1 MSTDTRSAFVTR
13 FDRIWTQAR
22 RVQLWQSLC
31 WGVLTALGGIALLA
45 AVDYLLELPHLLRIV
60 AMGAIGVASIA
71 VVTMLSVQSVR
82 RWRRTATAAAIE
94 QVFPQLGQRI
104 RTTVQYGPLSSDQRG
119 EAGVATNLVTALEDD
134 TVRRAQPLPLDAVIP
149 WKSLAVAS
157 LLAAVVGLGLAGASA
172 LNWEWRAA
180 AQRAFLGNE
189 PYTKITVTPGNLT
202 VKEGESASV
211 EVVIEGRTGKQI
223 TFLTRQAGEEGSEWE
238 TEPLATEDAEPAGE
252 RGLKFNVPLQRIMHP
267 LEYRIS
273 AGGNSSETYK
283 VQVLYPLKIVKI
295 QSAVQAPE
303 YTGLPEAVTE
313 SGNVTGLVGSHLK
326 LQFELDRGAES
337 AWLELEPMNRRAADK
352 TPATKMPLTIDG
364 NKLVVSLPIA
374 ADQTYTV
381 VAKAADGMELPEN
394 KFRIRAR
401 QDEAPQVWFESPAE
415 ALEVHT
421 LAEVLMRIRVSDD
434 FGLTKAGIMF
444 EVNNE
449 EEYPLMAKDFLEAA
463 EELKKTGKLS
473 PETRAS
479 LEKVLPLEHFE
490 LAQTDSVMYYAFAED
505 NKPDIAQRTQTDL
518 RFIDI
523 RPFKRTYRILD
534 ADGMPA
540 EQQGP
545 PLKSLE
551 ELIARQRYALNRTIQ
566 IARRFTHTQTADLS
580 GVDALIKFEAELA
593 KSTRELAEGLQARGI
608 DDTELL
614 YQAETAMLGATD
626 SLSAGKYDTATLQQR
641 DALKNLI
648 EGRNRIQMSIQKN
661 PNRQQLA
668 QLRAFDR
675 IQQQKLRRPKS
686 DEEEAKEVARRL
698 EELADREEFVYKT
711 LGGEDGSAKGDDA
724 PGKSMGETKEPM
736 KGEPKKDEEKDP
748 GDKTGEKPGEA
759 KTGEKN
765 PGNKSEE
772 KGPLTAQELEDKQLD
787 IALEAR
793 EIEKTLGEL
802 KGITDL
808 AKERIAG
815 AAKSAEETSAALG
828 KGDLAEAKQGAEAAG
843 KQFRELSQ
851 QVQALLAE
859 EQTQRIAAAEQMASQ
874 LAREQRD
881 FADRLASET
890 EGSSGEGKPKKNEEK
905 KPGKGEVEKK
915 DGDKNKMPGLGDQ
928 AEDIAEKAKT
938 LADVLGAAAKANT
951 PEDQASAKKVEELV
965 DKLKLDELTQR
976 LQDLPG
982 QVGAGKM
989 QEAKAAAGD
998 GSERMEAAAEQLSVL
1013 HRSIVAPKVDELAK
1027 LEAKLNGLD
1036 DELQQLDTPTE
1047 ITGWH
1052 MDATALLEELEKA
1065 GVTEELRKEF
1075 LEEMK
1080 KAGWGPEMKK
1090 GWNWSRVEGGYYA
1103 PPAGYR
1109 ILIARL
1115 LDATRGRIQDLMLGE
1130 LASSRDEAIPPQYQD
1145 LVDRYHQV
1153 LSSEGKQRKKAEPKG
1168 ATKE

>member
-1 MSTDTRSAFVTR
+1 
-13 FDRIWTQAR
+13 
-22 RVQLWQSLC
+22 
-31 WGVLTALGGIALLA
+31 
-45 AVDYLLELPHLLRIV
+45 
-60 AMGAIGVASIA
+60 
-71 VVTMLSVQSVR
+71 
-82 RWRRTATAAAIE
+82 
-94 QVFPQLGQRI
+94 
-104 RTTVQYGPLSSDQRG
+104 
-119 EAGVATNLVTALEDD
+119 
-134 TVRRAQPLPLDAVIP
+134 
-149 WKSLAVAS
+149 
-157 LLAAVVGLGLAGASA
+157 
-172 LNWEWRAA
+172 
-180 AQRAFLGNE
+180 
-189 PYTKITVTPGNLT
+189 
-202 VKEGESASV
+202 
-211 EVVIEGRTGKQI
+211 
-223 TFLTRQAGEEGSEWE
+223 
-238 TEPLATEDAEPAGE
+238 
-252 RGLKFNVPLQRIMHP
+252 
-267 LEYRIS
+267 
-273 AGGNSSETYK
+273 
-283 VQVLYPLKIVKI
+283 
-295 QSAVQAPE
+295 
-303 YTGLPEAVTE
+303 
-313 SGNVTGLVGSHLK
+313 
-326 LQFELDRGAES
+326 
-337 AWLELEPMNRRAADK
+337 
-352 TPATKMPLTIDG
+352 
-364 NKLVVSLPIA
+364 
-374 ADQTYTV
+374 
-381 VAKAADGMELPEN
+381 
-394 KFRIRAR
+394 
-401 QDEAPQVWFESPAE
+401 
-415 ALEVHT
+415 
-421 LAEVLMRIRVSDD
+421 
-434 FGLTKAGIMF
+434 
-444 EVNNE
+444 
-449 EEYPLMAKDFLEAA
+449 MAKDFLEAA
-463 EELKKTGKLS
+463 EELKTTGKLS
-473 PETRAS
+473 PQTRAS

-505 NKPDIAQRTQTDL
+505 NKPELAQRTQTDL

-534 ADGMPA
+534 ANGMPT

-661 PNRQQLA
+661 PNRAQLA
-668 QLRAFDR
+668 ALRQFDR
-675 IQQQKLRRPKS
+675 IQRQKLRRPKS
-686 DEEEAKEVARRL
+686 DEEEAKEVVRRL

-711 LGGEDGSAKGDDA
+711 LGGEDGSAKGDNA
-724 PGKSMGETKEPM
+724 AGKPMGEPKEPM
-736 KGEPKKDEEKDP
+736 KGEGKGAAEGTPKGEPKKEEGKEP
-748 GDKTGEKPGEA
+748 ADKTGEK
-759 KTGEKN
+759 TGEEK
-765 PGNKSEE
+765 PGDKPGDKPEE
-772 KGPLTAQELEDKQLD
+772 KGPLTARELEDKQLD

-793 EIEKTLGEL
+793 EIEKTLGGL
-802 KGITDL
+802 QGITDL
-808 AKERIAG
+808 AKERMAV
-815 AAKSAEETSAALG
+815 AAKAAEETGSALG
-828 KGDLAEAKQGAEAAG
+828 KGDLAEAQKGAEGAG

-859 EQTQRIAAAEQMASQ
+859 EQAQRIAAAEQMASQ
-874 LAREQRD
+874 LAREQKD

-890 EGSSGEGKPKKNEEK
+890 EGSGGEGKPKKKNEEK
-905 KPGKGEVEKK
+905 RPGKGEEKKK
-915 DGDKNKMPGLGDQ
+915 DGDKYKMPGLDGQ
-928 AEDIAEKAKT
+928 AEDIAEKATT

-951 PEDQASAKKVEELV
+951 PEDQASAKKVQELV
-965 DKLKLDELTQR
+965 GKLKLDELTQR

-998 GSERMEAAAEQLSVL
+998 GSERMEAAAEQLSAL

-1027 LEAKLNGLD
+1027 LEAKLNGLGE
-1036 DELQQLDTPTE
+1036 ELTQLDTPTE

-1103 PPAGYR
+1103 APAGYR
-1109 ILIARL
+1109 ILISRL

-1153 LSSEGKQRKKAEPKG
+1153 LSSEGKQRKKLDK
-1168 ATKE
+1168 

>member
-1 MSTDTRSAFVTR
+1 V
-13 FDRIWTQAR
+13 I
-22 RVQLWQSLC
+22 
-31 WGVLTALGGIALLA
+31 
-45 AVDYLLELPHLLRIV
+45 
-60 AMGAIGVASIA
+60 
-71 VVTMLSVQSVR
+71 MLSVQSVR

-104 RTTVQYGPLSSDQRG
+104 RTTVQFGPLSSDQLG

-180 AQRAFLGNE
+180 AQRAFLGDE

-223 TFLTRQAGEEGSEWE
+223 SFLTRQLDEEGSEWE
-238 TEPLATEDAEPAGE
+238 PELLAAEDAESAGE
-252 RGLKFNVPLQRIMHP
+252 RGLKFHVPLSRIMHP
-267 LEYRIS
+267 LEYRVS
-273 AGGNSSETYK
+273 AGGNSSDTYK

-295 QSAVQAPE
+295 QSAVKSPE
-303 YTGLPEAVTE
+303 YTGLAEAVTE
-313 SGNVTGLVGSHLK
+313 NGNVTGLVGSQLK
-326 LQFELDRGAES
+326 LQFELDRAAES

-352 TPATKMPLTIDG
+352 TPATKLPLTIEG
-364 NKLVVSLPIA
+364 NKLVASLPIA

-401 QDEAPQVWFESPAE
+401 QDEAPQVYFESPAE
-415 ALEVHT
+415 ALEVTT

-449 EEYPLMAKDFLEAA
+449 EEYPLLAKDFLEAA

-505 NKPDIAQRTQTDL
+505 NKPEIAQRTQTDL

-534 ADGMPA
+534 ADGMPM
-540 EQQGP
+540 ERQGP
-545 PLKSLE
+545 QLKSLE

-566 IARRFTHTQTADLS
+566 IARRFTHTQQADLS

-593 KSTRELAEGLQARGI
+593 KSTRELAEGLQARGV

-675 IQQQKLRRPKS
+675 IQQQKLRKPKS

-724 PGKSMGETKEPM
+724 AGKPMGEPKEPM
-736 KGEPKKDEEKDP
+736 KGEEKPAADGTPKGEPKKDEGNKLDDKSGDKSGEEKP
-748 GDKTGEKPGEA
+748 GDKSGEKP
-759 KTGEKN
+759 EK
-765 PGNKSEE
+765 
-772 KGPLTAQELEDKQLD
+772 KGTPSLQELEDKQLD

-793 EIEKTLGEL
+793 EIEKTLGGL

-808 AKERIAG
+808 AKERMAG
-815 AAKSAEETSAALG
+815 AAKSAEETSAALS
-828 KGDLAEAKQGAEAAG
+828 KGDLAEAQKGAEG
-843 KQFRELSQ
+843 SGRQFRELSQ
-851 QVQALLAE
+851 QVQALLAD
-859 EQTQRIAAAEQMASQ
+859 EQAKRIAAAEQMASQ
-874 LAREQRD
+874 LAREQKD

-890 EGSSGEGKPKKNEEK
+890 EGSGGEGKPKKKNEEK
-905 KPGKGEVEKK
+905 KPGKGEDKK
-915 DGDKNKMPGLGDQ
+915 KEGDKNKMPGLGSQ

-938 LADVLGAAAKANT
+938 LADVLGAASKANT

-965 DKLKLDELTQR
+965 GKLKLEELTQR

-989 QEAKAAAGD
+989 QEAKATAGD
-998 GSERMEAAAEQLSVL
+998 GSERMEAAAEQLSAL

-1036 DELQQLDTPTE
+1036 EELQQLDTPTE

-1065 GVTEELRKEF
+1065 GVSEELRNKF

-1080 KAGWGPEMKK
+1080 KAGWSPERKK
-1090 GWNWSRVEGGYYA
+1090 GWDWTRVEGGYYA
-1103 PPAGYR
+1103 APAAYR
-1109 ILIARL
+1109 NLISKL

-1168 ATKE
+1168 TTKGK